1 MSSELTEPIENAADN
16 EKRPQFGTRLL
27 KDSADVYKHNA
38 W

>member
-1 MSSELTEPIENAADN
+1 MSDNPDAEN

-27 KDSADVYKHNA
+27 TDADDVFKHNA

>member
-1 MSSELTEPIENAADN
+1 MSEDHPTTDDADNN

-27 KDSADVYKHNA
+27 KDDADVFKHNA